1 MLQRKLRVGFAKA
14 GRLMDLMESRGIV
27 GPSEGSKARDVLI
40 KPDELEAMLFT
51 LRGGRSPTPDAGHT
65 VSGRR
70 GPSGNYDGPVTAVP
84 RPARRSRGGGSRGP
98 APGRPMVTLGCARN
112 EVDSEELAGRL
123 AAEGYDLVEDADDA
137 DAVLV
142 NTCGFIETA
151 KKDSVDAILAATD
164 SGASVVAVGCMAER
178 YGSELAGALPEATV
192 LGFDDY
198 GAIGDRL
205 DDVLSGRPLVPHTPR
220 DRRTLLPIS
229 PVQRTAATAAADAPA
244 IPGPRLAA
252 PQAAGLRPDGRA
264 EAGVRLRPP
273 LRLLRHPDLPRRV
286 RLPPA
291 GRGAGRGAVAG
302 LAGRHRAGAGQRELD
317 VLRQGPRRPALAGE
331 AAAAAGRGRGHRPGA
346 RRLPAAG
353 RAAARA
359 CSRSS
364 RAPTGSRPYFDLSF
378 QHSSPTL
385 LRRMRR
391 FGGTDDFLQL
401 IERARSLAPS
411 AGFRTNVILGF
422 PGETEDDVA
431 ELERF
436 LTEGRLDAVGVF
448 GYSDEEGT
456 EAMGLPGKL
465 DQAEIDARVRRITDL
480 VEELTAQ
487 RAEDRIGERVEVLLT
502 EDLSA
507 DGAPARGSAT
517 PRTRTPTPT
526 GRRRSSGVPADAVPG
541 QLRARRGRGHRGHRP
556 RRPRARPRRRLR
568 PVGDPDRRRRG
579 PGSHPP
585 PSAKLV
591 NLPNALT
598 VLRLAVVPV
607 FAVLLLQ
614 DGGGSRTPTGTGPRW
629 SSRWRS
635 SPTATTA

>member
-1 MLQRKLRVGFAKA
+1 VG
-14 GRLMDLMESRGIV
+14 
-27 GPSEGSKARDVLI
+27 
-40 KPDELEAMLFT
+40 T
-51 LRGGRSPTPDAGHT
+51 
-65 VSGRR
+65 
-70 GPSGNYDGPVTAVP
+70 YDGSVTALP
-84 RPARRSRGGGSRGP
+84 RPARTV
-98 APGRPMVTLGCARN
+98 AVVTLGCARN

-123 AAEGYDLVEDADDA
+123 AAGGYELVDDAEGA

-205 DDVLSGRPLVPHTPR
+205 DDVLEGRPLVPHTPR

-229 PVQRTAATAAADAPA
+229 PVERTAATAGTAGGGTAVA
-244 IPGPRLAA
+244 IPGHDWLRRKRLASG
-252 PQAAGLRPDGRA
+252 PTAALKLASGCDRRCAFCAIPTFRGAFVSRPPAEVLGEAQWLASQGVTELVLVSENSTSYGKDLGDLRSLEKLLPELAAIEGIVRVRVAYLQPAELRPGLL
-264 EAGVRLRPP
+264 EVIAGTP
-273 LRLLRHPDLPRRV
+273 
-286 RLPPA
+286 
-291 GRGAGRGAVAG
+291 G
-302 LAGRHRAGAGQRELD
+302 LA
-317 VLRQGPRRPALAGE
+317 
-331 AAAAAGRGRGHRPGA
+331 
-346 RRLPAAG
+346 
-353 RAAARA
+353 
-359 CSRSS
+359 
-364 RAPTGSRPYFDLSF
+364 PYFDLSF

-391 FGGTDDFLQL
+391 FGGTEDFLRT
-401 IERARSLAPS
+401 IERARSLAPG

-456 EAMGLPGKL
+456 EAMRLSGKL

-507 DGAPARGSAT
+507 DEGPATWLGHAAHQDPDADGT
-517 PRTRTPTPT
+517 TTVT
-526 GRRRSSGVPADAVPG
+526 GVPADAVAG
-541 QLRARRGRGHRGHRP
+541 QLVAADVVGTEGIDLLARALVPATLRAGR
-556 RRPRARPRRRLR
+556 
-568 PVGDPDRRRRG
+568 
-579 PGSHPP
+579 
-585 PSAKLV
+585 
-591 NLPNALT
+591 
-598 VLRLAVVPV
+598 
-607 FAVLLLQ
+607 
-614 DGGGSRTPTGTGPRW
+614 
-629 SSRWRS
+629 
-635 SPTATTA
+635 